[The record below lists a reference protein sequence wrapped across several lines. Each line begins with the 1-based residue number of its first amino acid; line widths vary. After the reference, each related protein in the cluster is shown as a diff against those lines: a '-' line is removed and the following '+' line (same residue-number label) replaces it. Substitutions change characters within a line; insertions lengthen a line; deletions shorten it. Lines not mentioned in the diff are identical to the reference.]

1 MRIMQGVLAGTTIN
15 LIAFAF
21 LVIVSFVILAVL
33 LGAPRLYS
41 KRLDRYF
48 FAAAALAGISLAFYF
63 GGALAATLQF
73 GVSILSWRY
82 VRRAT
87 RALDS
92 F

>member
-1 MRIMQGVLAGTTIN
+1 MQGVLAGTTAN
-15 LIAFAF
+15 LLAFAF
-21 LVIVSFVILAVL
+21 LVIISFVVLAVV

-48 FAAAALAGISLAFYF
+48 FAAAALLGISLAFYL
-63 GGALAATLQF
+63 GGPLAATFQF
-73 GVSILSWRY
+73 IVSILAWRY
-82 VRRAT
+82 VRKAT